1 MPYYEEPDMPN
12 IAHFL
17 YKNLILKIVRLWEHG
32 HFVGIL
38 GLENR
43 LNGKVIF
50 ELCFFLSLSFFFFL
64 IYIII
69 LIKYRER
76 IIYNRKN

>member
-1 MPYYEEPDMPN
+1 MPN

-38 GLENR
+38 GLENH

-50 ELCFFLSLSFFFFL
+50 EFFSLSFFLFL
-64 IYIII
+64 SH
-69 LIKYRER
+69 
-76 IIYNRKN
+76 IYNYSNQIQRENYIQQKKLRRIN